1 METLGSVRER
11 VEGAVLLGTVLGG
24 LRLNTQILCGPA
36 SLFLGIDHRD
46 ALKVPEAAVLSSGC
60 VHLGGGEI
68 EKMWQ
73 TPTMEHSGS

>member
-11 VEGAVLLGTVLGG
+11 VEGATLLGTILRG

-46 ALKVPEAAVLSSGC
+46 ALKVPECGC
-60 VHLGGGEI
+60 LE
-68 EKMWQ
+68 
-73 TPTMEHSGS
+73 